1 MFGLRKKTFA
11 FASPRYQRMKT
22 PVSASALRRLSQAGL
37 LIEALD
43 LTQKLFRCL
52 FATVRGPHFGL
63 AQVGHVAFRVSN
75 FFTPAPHTKAQLFS
89 QKSIGQLYA
98 LRGRKPLR
106 RFQDLF
112 VGSHEQKSSA
122 M

>member
-37 LIEALD
+37 LIEALY

-52 FATVRGPHFGL
+52 FATVKGPHFGL
-63 AQVGHVAFRVSN
+63 AQVGHVAFGVRNV
-75 FFTPAPHTKAQLFS
+75 FTLAPHTKAQLFS
-89 QKSIGQLYA
+89 QQSISQLHS
-98 LRGRKPLR
+98 LCG
-106 RFQDLF
+106 
-112 VGSHEQKSSA
+112 
-122 M
+122 